1 MAHFGAKFGRKKE
14 AAILA
19 LLTEG
24 TIEKAAQ
31 AAGISCR
38 TLYRWLQMAEFR
50 AAFHQAK
57 REAFS
62 QSTTRLQ
69 RGSVAMATVLLKVA
83 SDPDAPLSIRV
94 HAADRALTHAGR
106 GTEMEARESRAQEAE
121 CHRELPVNLHIE
133 LPGSL
138 GGVVENAVLCYREGP
153 GGPLRVIASENSD
166 RLQELFDARRLVA
179 VEGDVGITEKPGPTS
194 GSVPRSRRELSIPEP
209 QPC

>member
-1 MAHFGAKFGRKKE
+1 
-14 AAILA
+14 
-19 LLTEG
+19 
-24 TIEKAAQ
+24 
-31 AAGISCR
+31 
-38 TLYRWLQMAEFR
+38 MAECR

-179 VEGDVGITEKPGPTS
+179 VERSEERRVGKEC
-194 GSVPRSRRELSIPEP
+194 RSRLW
-209 QPC
+209 